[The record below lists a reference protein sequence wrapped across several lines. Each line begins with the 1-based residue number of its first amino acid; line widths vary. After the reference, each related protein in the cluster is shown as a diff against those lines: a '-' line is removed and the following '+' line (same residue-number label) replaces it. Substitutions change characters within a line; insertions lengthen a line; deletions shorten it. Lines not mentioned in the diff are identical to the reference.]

1 MDGSIVLLNSYE
13 ERDELLIETI
23 RQQFSDCRILVL
35 EDQPFLPAGVQS
47 VYDWWIEQFEV
58 AERKIKD
65 VYYAFVTMPKFWE
78 VRAMG
83 INGAIYDM
91 GEKKADIFFREP
103 IERRLVQRVEWYD
116 RAGSIYRKDYYDRY
130 GNVYRTDWTEQGKVS
145 IKSYYT
151 SAHQEVICANQ
162 SNQVITF
169 RDREFLPIS
178 FGDEDAMM
186 LKMMERA
193 ITGKRRVILTSNRQA
208 EWMKQLHRDYEQQ
221 LWMVLQKEE
230 DVRRCREQKYHQQL
244 QCPLIIMNNRD
255 TENCEAEETQGEYQ
269 ICYGAGATGK
279 STEKSSRQ
287 VLIMTASDRIP
298 GIEEITGRLTD
309 FQFSIA
315 ANTIVSPK
323 LQELGKRENVHIY
336 PQVTVEQQDRLWN
349 QCEFYLDINYGQE
362 IYNAVEKASVK
373 GMLLLGYRT
382 TLHGKPYVAEELI
395 YEESAVEELI
405 QMLQRLGTE
414 EKLRRQYQKQQ
425 AEKQNKNLRKVF
437 GE

>member
-1 MDGSIVLLNSYE
+1 MDGSIVLLDSYE

-23 RQQFSDCRILVL
+23 RQQFSDCRILVV

-58 AERKIKD
+58 AERKIRD

-83 INGAIYDM
+83 VNGAIYDM

-103 IERRLVQRVEWYD
+103 IEKRLVQRVEWYD
-116 RAGSIYRKDYYDRY
+116 RTGNIYRKDYYDRY

-151 SAHQEVICANQ
+151 SSHQEVICANQ

-169 RDREFLPIS
+169 RDCDFLSAS
-178 FGDEDAMM
+178 FENEDAMM

-193 ITGKRRVILTSNRQA
+193 IAGKRRIILTSSRQA
-208 EWMKQLHRDYEQQ
+208 EWMKQLHRDPEQQ
-221 LWMVLQKEE
+221 LWMVLQNEE
-230 DVRRCREQKYHQQL
+230 DVRKCREHKYHQQL
-244 QCPLIIMNNRD
+244 QCPLVIMNNCD
-255 TENCEAEETQGEYQ
+255 TENCEAEEIQGEYQ
-269 ICYGAGATGK
+269 ICYGTGATGENVGK
-279 STEKSSRQ
+279 SCRQ

-315 ANTIVSPK
+315 ANTMVSPK
-323 LQELGKRENVHIY
+323 LLELGKRENVHIY
-336 PQVTVEQQDRLWN
+336 PQVTREQQDQLWN
-349 QCEFYLDINYGQE
+349 QCGLYLDINYGQE
-362 IYNAVEKASVK
+362 IYRAVEKASVK

-382 TLHGKPYVAEELI
+382 TLHGKSYVAEELI
-395 YEESAVEELI
+395 YEENAVEELI
-405 QMLQRLGTE
+405 QMLQRLGSE
-414 EKLRRQYQKQQ
+414 EPLRRQYQKLQI
-425 AEKQNKNLRKVF
+425 EKQNKNLRKIF

>member
-151 SAHQEVICANQ
+151 STHQEVICANQ

-208 EWMKQLHRDYEQQ
+208 EWMKQLYKDYEQQ

-269 ICYGAGATGK
+269 I
-279 STEKSSRQ
+279 
-287 VLIMTASDRIP
+287 
-298 GIEEITGRLTD
+298 
-309 FQFSIA
+309 
-315 ANTIVSPK
+315 
-323 LQELGKRENVHIY
+323 
-336 PQVTVEQQDRLWN
+336 
-349 QCEFYLDINYGQE
+349 
-362 IYNAVEKASVK
+362 
-373 GMLLLGYRT
+373 
-382 TLHGKPYVAEELI
+382 
-395 YEESAVEELI
+395 
-405 QMLQRLGTE
+405 
-414 EKLRRQYQKQQ
+414 
-425 AEKQNKNLRKVF
+425 
-437 GE
+437 